1 MLSVKENAMDW
12 IRRLTQ
18 AFDYLED
25 NLEGKADFDRAAAI
39 ANCSIFH
46 FCRTFEILYGI
57 SPAEYLKRRKL
68 SLASLDLAARNATV
82 NEVAQRYGW
91 DSSEAFSRAFK
102 RHFGLNPSDT
112 RLKGA
117 RLETCQPI
125 RFDVSLKRGKC
136 PKCQIVEKP
145 ELALTGIAMRTTNE
159 ENQRDASLVSF
170 WQRVFASGA
179 CDLLW
184 ENAGPMGLLGLCYDY
199 VIADSSFSY
208 MAAIEAPAAPRAAFP
223 SVWGS
228 VTVPAATYAV
238 FEGIG
243 PMPDTILALW
253 KSINAE
259 WFPTSG
265 YEHAGTPDFER
276 YPAKAYHDAGLANSE
291 HRGEIW
297 VPIRK
302 KGVF

>member
-1 MLSVKENAMDW
+1 
-12 IRRLTQ
+12 
-18 AFDYLED
+18 
-25 NLEGKADFDRAAAI
+25 
-39 ANCSIFH
+39 
-46 FCRTFEILYGI
+46 
-57 SPAEYLKRRKL
+57 
-68 SLASLDLAARNATV
+68 
-82 NEVAQRYGW
+82 
-91 DSSEAFSRAFK
+91 
-102 RHFGLNPSDT
+102 
-112 RLKGA
+112 
-117 RLETCQPI
+117 
-125 RFDVSLKRGKC
+125 
-136 PKCQIVEKP
+136 
-145 ELALTGIAMRTTNE
+145 
-159 ENQRDASLVSF
+159 
-170 WQRVFASGA
+170 
-179 CDLLW
+179 
-184 ENAGPMGLLGLCYDY
+184 
-199 VIADSSFSY
+199 

-253 KSINAE
+253 KSIYAE

>member
-1 MLSVKENAMDW
+1 MDW

-25 NLEGKADFDRAAAI
+25 NLEGKDDIDRAAAI
-39 ANCSIFH
+39 ANCSTFH

-57 SPAEYLKRRKL
+57 SPVEYLKRRKL
-68 SLASLDLAARNATV
+68 SRASLDLAARNATV
-82 NEVAQRYGW
+82 SEVSQRYGW
-91 DSSEAFSRAFK
+91 DTPEAFSRAFK
-102 RHFGLNPSDT
+102 RHFGLNPSDA

-117 RLETCQPI
+117 SLETCPPI

-136 PKCQIVEKP
+136 PKCLIAEKP
-145 ELALTGIAMRTTNE
+145 ALALTGIAMRTTIE

-170 WQRVFASGA
+170 WQRIFTSGA

-184 ENAGPMGLLGLCYDY
+184 DNAGPMGLLGLCYDY
-199 VIADSSFSY
+199 TIADSSFSY
-208 MAAIEAPAAPRAAFP
+208 MAAIDTPVAQRLPLPP
-223 SVWGS
+223 GCVS

-238 FEGIG
+238 FEGVG
-243 PMPDTILALW
+243 PMPETIQSLW
-253 KSINAE
+253 KDIYAE
-259 WFPTSG
+259 WFPASE

-276 YPAKAYHDAGLANSE
+276 YPEKAYHDVPPSNPE

-297 VPIRK
+297 VPIMK
-302 KGVF
+302 KGSF